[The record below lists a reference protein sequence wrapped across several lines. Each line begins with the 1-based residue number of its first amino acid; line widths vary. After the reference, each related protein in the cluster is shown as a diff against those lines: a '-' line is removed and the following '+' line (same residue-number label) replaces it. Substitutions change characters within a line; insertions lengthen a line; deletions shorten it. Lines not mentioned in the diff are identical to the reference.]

1 MMQAILWGPSM
12 KLIKRQAKGSTGP
25 PTEAATELLAAAAS
39 AGCKPRMFEE
49 SSDTFEREKRRTIMR
64 GTLEKNDALSY
75 QHIPAFSFIMLY
87 KELIRTNKNHY
98 HASVVGVSSCFL
110 HLSTGVH

>member
-1 MMQAILWGPSM
+1 M

-75 QHIPAFSFIMLY
+75 QHIPAFSFI
-87 KELIRTNKNHY
+87 KN
-98 HASVVGVSSCFL
+98 
-110 HLSTGVH
+110 